1 MTTDRPHTRD
11 AHPGSDA
18 AWREELV
25 LALRARDVDGARIG
39 EVLAEVDEHC
49 RASGEDAAEAF
60 GDPAAYAAARTVDE
74 LDPSDRSPRRSPSVR
89 QAVAHLPSLLGLL
102 LVVACAGRTTVPV
115 TVGWLLAAA
124 LYPVAATLVVHVVL
138 DAALTG
144 RSRRGLVV
152 AWALLTATSVAAL
165 AAVLLLPGVLVT
177 LPRTVALVG
186 GGTLLV
192 AGALVATRS
201 AVRSPD
207 ADVVSRPWDDPA
219 DVRRRNVRAGVL
231 AAWLLPAMAVVGYAG
246 LTALDAA
253 LPG

>member
-1 MTTDRPHTRD
+1 M
-11 AHPGSDA
+11 AVVG
-18 AWREELV
+18 
-25 LALRARDVDGARIG
+25 
-39 EVLAEVDEHC
+39 
-49 RASGEDAAEAF
+49 
-60 GDPAAYAAARTVDE
+60 YA
-74 LDPSDRSPRRSPSVR
+74 
-89 QAVAHLPSLLGLL
+89 GL
-102 LVVACAGRTTVPV
+102 T
-115 TVGWLLAAA
+115 
-124 LYPVAATLVVHVVL
+124 VL

-246 LTALDAA
+246 LTVLDAA
-253 LPG
+253 LTALAG